1 MNARFHREAGV
12 TADFSSAYREAGT
25 LGQVYSPKQKEDIMK
40 KKTVL
45 QISEE
50 LDRTESKAKRRRL
63 WIEMADAVRGGRF
76 STQEKKSPHNPYNAV
91 LPR

>member
-1 MNARFHREAGV
+1 
-12 TADFSSAYREAGT
+12 
-25 LGQVYSPKQKEDIMK
+25 MK